1 MNRIFRLLLRRCAL
15 ALALLLAMVQVAG
28 AVAAVCVG
36 CQMPSGDIRAAT
48 TGGCGTHRFHRP
60 TACAMSH
67 VSGDQ
72 ALAGGAQPWLAAPPT
87 VTVSPSLFTPAG
99 SDVRLLAQVQRGS
112 PPLHLL
118 FHRLR
123 N

>member
-1 MNRIFRLLLRRCAL
+1 MKRIYRLWLRRCAL
-15 ALALLLAMVQVAG
+15 ALALLLATTQVAG
-28 AVAAVCVG
+28 AVAVVCVG
-36 CQMPSGDIRAAT
+36 CLTAPGSVRASAD
-48 TGGCGTHRFHRP
+48 GCGTHRFHRP
-60 TACAMSH
+60 AACATSH

-72 ALAGGAQPWLAAPPT
+72 ALAGGVQPWLAPPPT
-87 VTVSPSLFTPAG
+87 VTVSPSFFTPAG
-99 SDVRLLAQVQRGS
+99 SDVRLLAQVQRGG

>member
-1 MNRIFRLLLRRCAL
+1 MNRIYRLLLRRCAL
-15 ALALLLAMVQVAG
+15 ALALLLVTAQVAG
-28 AVAAVCVG
+28 AVAVVCVG
-36 CQMPSGDIRAAT
+36 CQMPSGDVRAA
-48 TGGCGTHRFHRP
+48 GDGCGTHRFHR
-60 TACAMSH
+60 TAACAMSH

-72 ALAGGAQPWLAAPPT
+72 ALAGGAQPWLAALPT